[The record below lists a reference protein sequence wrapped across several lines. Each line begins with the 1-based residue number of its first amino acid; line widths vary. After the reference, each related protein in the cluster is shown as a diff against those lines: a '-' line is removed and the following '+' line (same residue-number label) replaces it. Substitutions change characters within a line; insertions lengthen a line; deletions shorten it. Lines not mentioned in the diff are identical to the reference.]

1 MDSKGTGITLGLGLL
16 VAFVGY
22 ILWQITI
29 GFNTASDDIAT
40 ILSNSASGST
50 MLQIATI
57 LIAVGLVSHL
67 GGLISTRGTASGT
80 LESLGIVSI
89 AGAIV
94 IWVGSSGLGLS
105 LMEMGESFVAA
116 SAGAGAAA
124 AAGDAA
130 TAAAHG
136 ATATTIATAGGY
148 IQAISVGGGS
158 IGALLAG
165 IGWLCIGLA
174 YRGSD
179 VKGALSF
186 IPMAWL
192 AILQGLVLIV
202 AILIINTV
210 IDVDTGNQVQG
221 IGFLLIVIWSLLRGI
236 KLMGESD

>member
-1 MDSKGTGITLGLGLL
+1 MDSKGTGLTLGLGLL
-16 VAFVGY
+16 VAFIGY
-22 ILWQITI
+22 ILWQLAV
-29 GFNTASDDIAT
+29 GFNTKADDIVT
-40 ILSNSASGST
+40 ILSNSASG
-50 MLQIATI
+50 ATI
-57 LIAVGLVSHL
+57 LKISAILISVGLVAHL

-80 LESLGIVSI
+80 LESLGIVSV
-89 AGAIV
+89 AGATV
-94 IWVGSSGLGLS
+94 IWVANSGLGIS
-105 LMEMGESFVAA
+105 LVEMGEKFVAA
-116 SAGAGAAA
+116 SAGAQAAG
-124 AAGDAA
+124 AAGDAV
-130 TAAAHG
+130 TAAALG

-192 AILQGLVLIV
+192 AVLQGLVLIV
-202 AILIINTV
+202 AVIVINNV

-236 KLMGESD
+236 KLMGKSD

>member
-1 MDSKGTGITLGLGLL
+1 MDSKGTGLTLGLGLL
-16 VAFVGY
+16 VAFIGY
-22 ILWQITI
+22 ILWQLAV
-29 GFNTASDDIAT
+29 GFNTKADDIVT
-40 ILSNSASGST
+40 ILSNSASG
-50 MLQIATI
+50 ATI
-57 LIAVGLVSHL
+57 LKISAILISVGLVAHL

-80 LESLGIVSI
+80 LESLGIVSV
-89 AGAIV
+89 AGATV
-94 IWVGSSGLGLS
+94 IWVANSGLGIS
-105 LMEMGESFVAA
+105 LVEMGEKFVAA
-116 SAGAGAAA
+116 SEGAAA
-124 AAGDAA
+124 TGAAGGDPTALI
-130 TAAAHG
+130 AAASS
-136 ATATTIATAGGY
+136 IAVAGGY

-165 IGWLCIGLA
+165 IGWLSIGLA

-192 AILQGLVLIV
+192 AVLQGLVLIV
-202 AILIINTV
+202 AVIVINNV

>member
-1 MDSKGTGITLGLGLL
+1 MDSKGTGLTLGLGLL
-16 VAFVGY
+16 VAFIGY
-22 ILWQITI
+22 ILWQLAI
-29 GFNTASDDIAT
+29 GFNTKSDDIVT
-40 ILSNSASGST
+40 ILSNSASGSAI
-50 MLQIATI
+50 LKISAI
-57 LIAVGLVSHL
+57 LISVGLVAHL

-80 LESLGIVSI
+80 LESLGIVSV
-89 AGAIV
+89 AGATV
-94 IWVGSSGLGLS
+94 IWVANSGLGIS
-105 LMEMGESFVAA
+105 LVEMGEKFVAA
-116 SAGAGAAA
+116 SAGA

-130 TAAAHG
+130 SAAA
-136 ATATTIATAGGY
+136 ASTIATAGGY

-186 IPMAWL
+186 IPMGWL

>member
-1 MDSKGTGITLGLGLL
+1 MDSKGTGLTLGLGLL
-16 VAFVGY
+16 VAFIGY
-22 ILWQITI
+22 ILWQLAI
-29 GFNTASDDIAT
+29 GFNTKSDDIVT
-40 ILSNSASGST
+40 ILSNSASGSAI
-50 MLQIATI
+50 LKISAI
-57 LIAVGLVSHL
+57 LISVGLVAHL

-80 LESLGIVSI
+80 LESLGIVSV
-89 AGAIV
+89 AGATV
-94 IWVGSSGLGLS
+94 IWVANSGLGIS
-105 LMEMGESFVAA
+105 LVEMGEKFVAA
-116 SAGAGAAA
+116 SAGA

-130 TAAAHG
+130 SAAA
-136 ATATTIATAGGY
+136 ASTIATAGGY

>member
-1 MDSKGTGITLGLGLL
+1 MDSKGTGLTLGLGLL
-16 VAFVGY
+16 VAFIGY
-22 ILWQITI
+22 ILWQLAV
-29 GFNTASDDIAT
+29 GFNTKADDIVT
-40 ILSNSASGST
+40 ILSNSASGSAI
-50 MLQIATI
+50 LKISAI
-57 LIAVGLVSHL
+57 LISVGLVAHL

-80 LESLGIVSI
+80 LESLGIVSV
-89 AGAIV
+89 AGATV
-94 IWVGSSGLGLS
+94 IWVANSGLGIS
-105 LMEMGESFVAA
+105 LVEMGEKFVAA
-116 SAGAGAAA
+116 SAGA

-130 TAAAHG
+130 AAA
-136 ATATTIATAGGY
+136 AASTIATAGGY

>member
-105 LMEMGESFVAA
+105 LVEMGEKFVPAM
-116 SAGAGAAA
+116 AGAQ
-124 AAGDAA
+124 AGDPAA
-130 TAAAHG
+130 TAAAG
-136 ATATTIATAGGY
+136 SIQVAGGY

>member
-1 MDSKGTGITLGLGLL
+1 LGLGLL
-16 VAFVGY
+16 VAFIGY
-22 ILWQITI
+22 ILWQLAV
-29 GFNTASDDIAT
+29 GFNTKADDIET
-40 ILSNSASGST
+40 ILSNSASG
-50 MLQIATI
+50 ATI
-57 LIAVGLVSHL
+57 LKISAILISVGLVAHL

-80 LESLGIVSI
+80 LESLGIVSV
-89 AGAIV
+89 AGATV
-94 IWVGSSGLGLS
+94 IWVANSGLGIS
-105 LMEMGESFVAA
+105 LVEMGEKFVAA
-116 SAGAGAAA
+116 SAGA

-130 TAAAHG
+130 SAAA
-136 ATATTIATAGGY
+136 ASTIATAGGY

-192 AILQGLVLIV
+192 AVLQGLVLIV
-202 AILIINTV
+202 AVIVINNV

>member
-1 MDSKGTGITLGLGLL
+1 MCIRDS
-16 VAFVGY
+16 
-22 ILWQITI
+22 
-29 GFNTASDDIAT
+29 
-40 ILSNSASGST
+40 
-50 MLQIATI
+50 
-57 LIAVGLVSHL
+57 
-67 GGLISTRGTASGT
+67 
-80 LESLGIVSI
+80 
-89 AGAIV
+89 
-94 IWVGSSGLGLS
+94 
-105 LMEMGESFVAA
+105 
-116 SAGAGAAA
+116 
-124 AAGDAA
+124 
-130 TAAAHG
+130 G

>member
-1 MDSKGTGITLGLGLL
+1 MNSKGTGITLGLGLL
-16 VAFVGY
+16 VAFIGY
-22 ILWQITI
+22 ILWQVAI

-40 ILSNSASGST
+40 ILINSADGSAII
-50 MLQIATI
+50 QISTI
-57 LIAVGLVSHL
+57 LVSVGLVAHL
-67 GGLISTRGTASGT
+67 AGLISTRGTASGT

-94 IWVGSSGLGLS
+94 IWVATSGLGLS
-105 LMEMGESFVAA
+105 FVEMGEKFVPAY
-116 SAGAGAAA
+116 AGAAA
-124 AAGDAA
+124 GDPAA
-130 TAAAHG
+130 TAAAG
-136 ATATTIATAGGY
+136 SIQVAGGY
-148 IQAISVGGGS
+148 IQAISVGSGS
-158 IGALLAG
+158 IGALLVG

-202 AILIINTV
+202 AVLIINTV
-210 IDVDTGNQVQG
+210 IDVDTGSQVQG
-221 IGFLLIVIWSLLRGI
+221 IGFLLITIWSLLRGI

>member
-16 VAFVGY
+16 VAFIGY

-40 ILSNSASGST
+40 ILSNSASGSAI
-50 MLQIATI
+50 LQISTI
-57 LIAVGLVSHL
+57 LIAVGLVAHL

-80 LESLGIVSI
+80 LESLGIVSV
-89 AGAIV
+89 AGATV
-94 IWVGSSGLGLS
+94 IWVANSGLGIS
-105 LMEMGESFVAA
+105 LVEMGEKFVAA
-116 SAGAGAAA
+116 SAGA

-130 TAAAHG
+130 SAAA
-136 ATATTIATAGGY
+136 ASTIATAGGY

-186 IPMAWL
+186 IPMGWL

-202 AILIINTV
+202 AILIVNTV

>member
-16 VAFVGY
+16 VAFIGY

-40 ILSNSASGST
+40 ILSNSASGSA

-57 LIAVGLVSHL
+57 LIAVGLVTHL

-94 IWVGSSGLGLS
+94 IWVASSGLGLS
-105 LMEMGESFVAA
+105 LVEMGEKFVGA
-116 SAGAGAAA
+116 SAGA

-130 TAAAHG
+130 SAAAVG
-136 ATATTIATAGGY
+136 SIVVAGGY

>member
-1 MDSKGTGITLGLGLL
+1 MDSKGTGLTLGLGLL
-16 VAFVGY
+16 VAFIGY
-22 ILWQITI
+22 ILWQLAV
-29 GFNTASDDIAT
+29 GFNTKADDIET
-40 ILSNSASGST
+40 ILSNSASG
-50 MLQIATI
+50 ATI
-57 LIAVGLVSHL
+57 LKIFAILISVGLVAHL

-80 LESLGIVSI
+80 LESLGIVSV
-89 AGAIV
+89 AGATV
-94 IWVGSSGLGLS
+94 IWVANSGLGIS
-105 LMEMGESFVAA
+105 LVEMGEKFVAA
-116 SAGAGAAA
+116 SAGA

-130 TAAAHG
+130 SAAA
-136 ATATTIATAGGY
+136 ASTIATAGGY

-192 AILQGLVLIV
+192 AVLQGLVLIV
-202 AILIINTV
+202 AVIVINNV

>member
-1 MDSKGTGITLGLGLL
+1 MDSKGTGLTLGLGLL
-16 VAFVGY
+16 VAFIGY
-22 ILWQITI
+22 ILWQLAI
-29 GFNTASDDIAT
+29 GFNTKSDDIVT
-40 ILSNSASGST
+40 ILSNSASGSA

-57 LIAVGLVSHL
+57 LIAVGLVTHL

-80 LESLGIVSI
+80 LESLGIVSV
-89 AGAIV
+89 AGATV
-94 IWVGSSGLGLS
+94 IWVANSGLGIS
-105 LMEMGESFVAA
+105 LVEMGEKFVAA
-116 SAGAGAAA
+116 SAGA

-130 TAAAHG
+130 SAAA
-136 ATATTIATAGGY
+136 ASTIATAGGY

>member
-1 MDSKGTGITLGLGLL
+1 MDSKGTGLTLGLGLL
-16 VAFVGY
+16 VAFIGY
-22 ILWQITI
+22 ILWQLAV
-29 GFNTASDDIAT
+29 GFNTKADDIVT
-40 ILSNSASGST
+40 ILSNSASG
-50 MLQIATI
+50 ATI
-57 LIAVGLVSHL
+57 LKISAILISVGLVAHL

-80 LESLGIVSI
+80 LESLGIVSV
-89 AGAIV
+89 AGATV
-94 IWVGSSGLGLS
+94 IWVANSGLGIS
-105 LMEMGESFVAA
+105 LVEMGEKFVAA
-116 SAGAGAAA
+116 SAG
-124 AAGDAA
+124 
-130 TAAAHG
+130 
-136 ATATTIATAGGY
+136 ATAGGY

-186 IPMAWL
+186 IPMGWL

>member
-1 MDSKGTGITLGLGLL
+1 MDSKGTGLTLGLGLL
-16 VAFVGY
+16 VAFIGY
-22 ILWQITI
+22 ILWQLAI
-29 GFNTASDDIAT
+29 GFNTKSDDIVT
-40 ILSNSASGST
+40 ILSNSASGSAI
-50 MLQIATI
+50 LKISAI
-57 LIAVGLVSHL
+57 LISVGLVAHL

-80 LESLGIVSI
+80 LESLGIVSV
-89 AGAIV
+89 AGATV
-94 IWVGSSGLGLS
+94 IWVANSGLGIS
-105 LMEMGESFVAA
+105 LVEMGEKFVAA
-116 SAGAGAAA
+116 SAGA

-130 TAAAHG
+130 SAAA
-136 ATATTIATAGGY
+136 ASTIATAGGY

-202 AILIINTV
+202 AVLIISNV
-210 IDVDTGNQVQG
+210 IDVDTSNQVQG

>member
-1 MDSKGTGITLGLGLL
+1 MDSKGTGLTLGLGLL
-16 VAFVGY
+16 VAFIGY
-22 ILWQITI
+22 ILWQLAI
-29 GFNTASDDIAT
+29 GFNTKSDDIVT
-40 ILSNSASGST
+40 ILSNSASGSAI
-50 MLQIATI
+50 LKISAI
-57 LIAVGLVSHL
+57 LISVGLVAHL

-80 LESLGIVSI
+80 LESLGIVSV
-89 AGAIV
+89 AGATV
-94 IWVGSSGLGLS
+94 IWVANSGLGIS
-105 LMEMGESFVAA
+105 LVEMGEKFVAA
-116 SAGAGAAA
+116 SAGA

-130 TAAAHG
+130 SAAA
-136 ATATTIATAGGY
+136 ASTIATAGGY

-192 AILQGLVLIV
+192 AVLQGLVLIV
-202 AILIINTV
+202 AVIVINNV

>member
-16 VAFVGY
+16 VAFIGY

-40 ILSNSASGST
+40 ILSNSASGSAI
-50 MLQIATI
+50 LKISAI
-57 LIAVGLVSHL
+57 LISVGLVAHL

-80 LESLGIVSI
+80 LESLGIVSV
-89 AGAIV
+89 AGATV
-94 IWVGSSGLGLS
+94 IWVANSGLGIS
-105 LMEMGESFVAA
+105 LVEMGEKFVAA
-116 SAGAGAAA
+116 SAGA

-130 TAAAHG
+130 SAAAVG
-136 ATATTIATAGGY
+136 SIVVAGGY

-186 IPMAWL
+186 IPMGWL

>member
-1 MDSKGTGITLGLGLL
+1 MDSKGTGLTLGLGLL
-16 VAFVGY
+16 VAFIGY
-22 ILWQITI
+22 ILWQLAV
-29 GFNTASDDIAT
+29 GFNTKADDIVT
-40 ILSNSASGST
+40 ILSNSASG
-50 MLQIATI
+50 ATI
-57 LIAVGLVSHL
+57 LKISAILISVGLVAHL

-80 LESLGIVSI
+80 LESLGIVSV
-89 AGAIV
+89 AGATV
-94 IWVGSSGLGLS
+94 IWVANSGLGIS
-105 LMEMGESFVAA
+105 LVEMGEKFVAA
-116 SAGAGAAA
+116 SAGA

-130 TAAAHG
+130 SAAA
-136 ATATTIATAGGY
+136 ASTIATAGGY

-186 IPMAWL
+186 IPMGWL

>member
-1 MDSKGTGITLGLGLL
+1 MNSKGTGLTLGLGLL
-16 VAFVGY
+16 VAFIGY
-22 ILWQITI
+22 ILWQLAI
-29 GFNTASDDIAT
+29 GFNTKSDDIVT
-40 ILSNSASGST
+40 ILSNSASGSAI
-50 MLQIATI
+50 LKISAI
-57 LIAVGLVSHL
+57 LISVGLVAHL

-80 LESLGIVSI
+80 LESLGIVSV
-89 AGAIV
+89 AGATV
-94 IWVGSSGLGLS
+94 IWVANSGLGIS
-105 LMEMGESFVAA
+105 LVEMGEKFVAA
-116 SAGAGAAA
+116 SAGA

-130 TAAAHG
+130 SAAA
-136 ATATTIATAGGY
+136 ASTIATAGGY

-186 IPMAWL
+186 IPMGWL

>member
-16 VAFVGY
+16 VAFIGY

-40 ILSNSASGST
+40 ILSNSASGSAI
-50 MLQIATI
+50 LQISTI
-57 LIAVGLVSHL
+57 LIAVGLVAHL

-80 LESLGIVSI
+80 LESLGIVSV
-89 AGAIV
+89 AGATV
-94 IWVGSSGLGLS
+94 IWVANSGLGIS
-105 LMEMGESFVAA
+105 LVEMGEKFVAA
-116 SAGAGAAA
+116 SAGA

-130 TAAAHG
+130 SAAAVG
-136 ATATTIATAGGY
+136 SIVVAGGY